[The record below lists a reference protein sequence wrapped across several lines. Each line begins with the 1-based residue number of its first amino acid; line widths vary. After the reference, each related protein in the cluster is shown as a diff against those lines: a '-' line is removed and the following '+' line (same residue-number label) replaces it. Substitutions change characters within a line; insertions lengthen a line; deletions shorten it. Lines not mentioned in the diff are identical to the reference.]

1 MKVIVSNIV
10 KQHTHLLCQ
19 SLLDSNRL
27 YKAITTIGYE
37 KKSVILN
44 KDFKI
49 VKKIKNI
56 KNKRVFNI
64 PEHYLITIKLVEILK
79 QLLRV
84 SGIQFDLCKTLLFEK
99 YYDNLVVKK
108 LKSFDFDVFIGSE
121 KCSLKSFKYCKQ
133 KGIVT
138 ILDLAAVHYN
148 KNEILYDNYAEYKA
162 IINDKK
168 CFDKVN
174 AHKAKELD
182 YVDFIF
188 CLSKYAKQT
197 LIDSGIDEKRI
208 FVHYL
213 PINQKVFFPKKMVS
227 DVSKTLKILFVGR
240 VSRLKGIE
248 LILNIAKFFN
258 SKNINTFEFT
268 IVGPKDD
275 SFDISLLAENNIKY
289 KPFLPHLELAK
300 EYQENDVFLSPSYT
314 DSWSQTVIESMS
326 CGTPVIV
333 TENVGAK
340 DAVVKGGGYVVPVND
355 SDAIIE
361 KLLFLNSNRDALMQL
376 GVQASKIA
384 KDYTFRNYSNK
395 INAVLDTIMH
405 NQRAPL

>member
-10 KQHTHLLCQ
+10 KQHTHLLCK

-27 YKAITTIGYE
+27 HKAITTIGYE
-37 KKSVILN
+37 KKSIVLN

-49 VKKIKNI
+49 VKKIKAI

-64 PEHYLITIKLVEILK
+64 PKHYLITVKSVEILK

-84 SGIQFDLCKTLLFEK
+84 SGIQVDLCKTLLFEK
-99 YYDNLVVKK
+99 YYDGLVVKK
-108 LKSFDFDVFIGSE
+108 IKHLDFDVFIGSE

-138 ILDLAAVHYN
+138 ILDLAAVHFNTNKTLYENYN
-148 KNEILYDNYAEYKA
+148 QYKA
-162 IINDKK
+162 IIKNKK

-174 AHKAKELD
+174 SYKAKELD
-182 YVDFIF
+182 YVDYIF
-188 CLSKYAKQT
+188 CLSNYAKKS
-197 LIDSGIDEKRI
+197 LIDSGFSTERI

-213 PINQKVFFPKKMVS
+213 PINQEVFFPKKRLENT
-227 DVSKTLKILFVGR
+227 SKTIKVLFVGR

-248 LILNIAKFFN
+248 LILSIAKFFN
-258 SKNINTFEFT
+258 AKKITTFEFT
-268 IVGPKDD
+268 IVGPRDD
-275 SFDISLLAENNIKY
+275 SFDISLLAQNNIKY

-314 DSWSQTVIESMS
+314 DSWSQTVIESMN

-333 TENVGAK
+333 SENVGAK
-340 DAVVKGGGYVVPVND
+340 DAVIKGGGYVVPVND
-355 SDAIIE
+355 SDAIID

-376 GVQASKIA
+376 GIQASQIA
-384 KDYTFRNYSNK
+384 KEYTFKNYSKK
-395 INAVLDTIMH
+395 INADLNTITQ
-405 NQRAPL
+405 NQKMSL